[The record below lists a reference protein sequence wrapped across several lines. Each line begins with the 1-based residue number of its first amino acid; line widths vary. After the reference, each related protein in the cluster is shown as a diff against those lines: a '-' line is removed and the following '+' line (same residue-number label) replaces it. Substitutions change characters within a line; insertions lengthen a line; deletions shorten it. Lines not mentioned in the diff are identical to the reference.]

1 MGRGS
6 EWKSEGVGVVSA
18 TSGRDSIDWTHQLR
32 QIERL
37 YEAAVDRSQ
46 WKPFLDDVSATLG
59 TTGGNV
65 AVHSHSRGEIS
76 YIEQTLL
83 TQSQLIRYNDEMFAY
98 DYWHSAF
105 KSAPA
110 GMVGSNRDNL
120 IGPPQEFTQT
130 KFYQEWVV
138 DTPMF
143 YGAGSYFT
151 RQGDRH
157 GVVGFFRPEADGDLP
172 PDAKAYLQSFV
183 PHLQMAFKIQEHIDQ
198 LDCDIRS
205 YREQLDGHRIGDIL
219 LDRKGAVVF
228 CNATARKYL
237 CKGGLFVS
245 SARLVCEFAAQQ
257 SALDCALACVLADPR
272 DQTDGTTLAVQRGA
286 SPEPLYVTV
295 SPFYSE
301 RRSELLHERPKVMV
315 HLRDPG
321 DFDHV
326 DQDDLRSLFKLTPRE
341 SMLVMTLTRG
351 ATLADYALANGIAK
365 ATARVQLKSVFRK
378 FDVRSQHQLVAAVLN
393 TLR

>member
-1 MGRGS
+1 M
-6 EWKSEGVGVVSA
+6 
-18 TSGRDSIDWTHQLR
+18 H
-32 QIERL
+32 
-37 YEAAVDRSQ
+37 
-46 WKPFLDDVSATLG
+46 
-59 TTGGNV
+59 GGQV
-65 AVHSHSRGEIS
+65 
-76 YIEQTLL
+76 
-83 TQSQLIRYNDEMFAY
+83 
-98 DYWHSAF
+98 
-105 KSAPA
+105 
-110 GMVGSNRDNL
+110 
-120 IGPPQEFTQT
+120 
-130 KFYQEWVV
+130 
-138 DTPMF
+138 
-143 YGAGSYFT
+143 
-151 RQGDRH
+151 
-157 GVVGFFRPEADGDLP
+157 
-172 PDAKAYLQSFV
+172 
-183 PHLQMAFKIQEHIDQ
+183 
-198 LDCDIRS
+198 
-205 YREQLDGHRIGDIL
+205 
-219 LDRKGAVVF
+219 
-228 CNATARKYL
+228 

-301 RRSELLHERPKVMV
+301 RLSELLHERPKVMV